1 MPHRPG
7 QEVPPPAYQLAAQ
20 QAGVPSP
27 VLYAVA
33 LQESGARLRGR
44 LIPGRGRST
53 SPAAPNATPRAE
65 ACAGIRRALARTPAN
80 RIDAGLGQ
88 VNLGYHA
95 HRYAHPCELL
105 DPYRNLAI
113 AAEIL
118 QEQHTPGEDWLVAIG
133 RYHRP
138 AGGAPA
144 ARYRRSVHQH
154 LTRVLGPGASFPL
167 PGAPCHEPHP
177 PAAPRRCWPPPTR
190 RTAAPPSRSPPLI
203 VVEDRRRPRCRTT
216 GP

>member
-1 MPHRPG
+1 MAAAIAVRAALVLMLGIQAPTVLA
-7 QEVPPPAYQLAAQ
+7 QEVPPPAYQLAAR

-33 LQESGARLRGR
+33 LQESGTRLRGR
-44 LIPGRGRST
+44 LIPWPWTLNVAGKAERYT
-53 SPAAPNATPRAE
+53 TRAQ
-65 ACAGIRRALARTPAN
+65 ACTGLRKALAVAPAS

-88 VNLGYHA
+88 VNVGYHA
-95 HRYAHPCELL
+95 HRYVQPCELL

-118 QEQHTPGEDWLVAIG
+118 REQYTAGEDWLVAIG

-144 ARYRRSVHQH
+144 ARYRRSVRQH
-154 LTRVLGPGASFPL
+154 LVRVLGPNASL
-167 PGAPCHEPHP
+167 AS
-177 PAAPRRCWPPPTR
+177 T
-190 RTAAPPSRSPPLI
+190 
-203 VVEDRRRPRCRTT
+203 RTT
-216 GP
+216 TP